1 MRRFGWIVGSL
12 VLAASVATGCGS
24 GDGSSARGSGPT
36 IVVTTSVLGDIVSSM
51 VGDAASVTVLMGS
64 GASPHDFQASARQVA
79 ELREADLVIANGGG
93 FEQGLID
100 VLEAAEGD
108 GVTVHDALSSV
119 DAIAYG
125 ERSADHDHDHEGET
139 PEEHAAHDDD
149 ADGEAGHEGET
160 PEEHAAHD
168 DHGHDH
174 DGVDPHFFTDPA
186 RTVRA
191 AEGILEA
198 IVAAVPA
205 LDTPEVRATAEDY
218 LDELRALDAEIEQT
232 LSSIPEADRVLVTN
246 HESLGY
252 FADRYGFELVGAVIP
267 ATTTTDTGNAADL
280 AALAAVIRDREVP
293 AIFADTS
300 SSTRLA
306 DRLAQDVGRVEVVE
320 LYSESLG
327 DAGSGADTY
336 VGMQRT
342 NAERIAAALA

>member
-125 ERSADHDHDHEGET
+125 ERSADHDHD
-139 PEEHAAHDDD
+139 
-149 ADGEAGHEGET
+149 HEGET